1 LSTTVAAGSD
11 LGLTLSA
18 SDDLAMIALAAAKAA
33 IMVALRLEDDDFTL
47 DPIFPK
53 LFMATLPSQ
62 ELQEWVLTVS
72 ASPLPVVTSAEEAVH
87 KLFRDGPPLHYMNAM
102 QDLLSMLKN
111 KTKISPLE
119 GWSVN

>member
-1 LSTTVAAGSD
+1 
-11 LGLTLSA
+11 
-18 SDDLAMIALAAAKAA
+18 
-33 IMVALRLEDDDFTL
+33 
-47 DPIFPK
+47 
-53 LFMATLPSQ
+53 
-62 ELQEWVLTVS
+62 
-72 ASPLPVVTSAEEAVH
+72 VVTSAEEAVD